1 MKEGQ
6 HVIFDYGG
14 KSHLYA
20 KVLSVSD
27 REMKLEVLSG
37 GYDMR
42 VVAVDVPQDKRQDY
56 NAAIQWY
63 REQERERGKK

>member
-1 MKEGQ
+1 MKAGQ
-6 HVIFDYGG
+6 LVIFDYGG
-14 KSHLYA
+14 KFYLYA
-20 KVLSVSD
+20 KVLSVSN

-42 VVAVDVPQDKRQDY
+42 VVAVDVPEDKRQDY

-63 REQERERGKK
+63 LEQERERGKK